1 MTGTPNELVLEAPIA
16 VRSILRRSAPR
27 IVRDALGPLASFFI
41 AWKLAGLVVG
51 IFCATAFA
59 LVMYRRERRRGRPAV
74 IVRVAL
80 GLVLLRAVVGLIT
93 GDAKAYLGQDVAID
107 AALGLAVMGSV
118 VVGRPLGELFA
129 REVYPFPDQVR
140 QSDRHKLLIASLDD
154 KYGSYGKIG
163 LALIEC
169 LRDVWNVKLLLM
181 SCRVMSRGVG
191 MVMINHILQMAKER
205 QVKLYADFVS
215 NNRNRMMYVTYKFA
229 GFKEIEKRSETI
241 VFENDLTRIQPFP
254 PYMQVTI
261 L

>member
-16 VRSILRRSAPR
+16 VGSILRRSAPR

-74 IVRVAL
+74 VVRVAL

-140 QSDRHKLLIASLDD
+140 QSETYRRTFRSITLVW
-154 KYGSYGKIG
+154 GSYF
-163 LALIEC
+163 LLRCAVRLVALI
-169 LRDVWNVKLLLM
+169 LLSVDGYVL
-181 SCRVMSRGVG
+181 V
-191 MVMINHILQMAKER
+191 A
-205 QVKLYADFVS
+205 AVS
-215 NNRNRMMYVTYKFA
+215 GAPFIIA
-229 GFKEIEKRSETI
+229 LLAWSI
-241 VFENDLTRIQPFP
+241 VFTTRRFRGSEEWGGAIAAAEAAEAEAVEVASQ
-254 PYMQVTI
+254 

>member
-74 IVRVAL
+74 VVRVAL

-118 VVGRPLGELFA
+118 VAGRPLGELFA

-140 QSDRHKLLIASLDD
+140 QSETYRRTFRSITLVW
-154 KYGSYGKIG
+154 GSYF
-163 LALIEC
+163 LLRCAVRLVALI
-169 LRDVWNVKLLLM
+169 LLSVDGYVL
-181 SCRVMSRGVG
+181 V
-191 MVMINHILQMAKER
+191 A
-205 QVKLYADFVS
+205 AVS
-215 NNRNRMMYVTYKFA
+215 GAPFIIA
-229 GFKEIEKRSETI
+229 LLAWSI
-241 VFENDLTRIQPFP
+241 VFTTRRFRGSEEWGGAIAAAEVAEAEAVEVASQ
-254 PYMQVTI
+254 